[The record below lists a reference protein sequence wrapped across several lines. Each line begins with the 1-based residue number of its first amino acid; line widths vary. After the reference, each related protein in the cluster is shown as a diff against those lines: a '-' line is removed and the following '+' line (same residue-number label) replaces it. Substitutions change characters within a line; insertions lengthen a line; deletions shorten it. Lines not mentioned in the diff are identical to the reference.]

1 MESIYANTISNNNLG
16 NNIILIGN
24 INIINQ
30 TIINQNVINQ
40 TINITNISGDD
51 EEKCYSDVEFEYATD
66 EEKCYSN
73 VEFEYATD
81 EEKCYSE
88 FEVEYATD
96 EEKYKTK
103 KSKKSKKSK
112 KEKKAKEVM
121 VISQQ
126 QIKAAN
132 DIIEA
137 FKDRRWVIL
146 TAQMQSGKTTT
157 YYLTAAIMLMLRLVN
172 KVIIF
177 SGNAEIEL
185 REQINESKKKF
196 LKSLRRN
203 LNILNN
209 YNLGEYDDI
218 EDLFDDIEENIE
230 IIWGRN
236 MEKYEYSP
244 DDTVFYIWDE
254 SHYAQNKGMGPE
266 KFLKS
271 QGIYAHGDEYNL
283 EENDCYM
290 LSVSA
295 TPFSE
300 ISDNKH
306 QNQNKTII
314 NLEVDD
320 EQYHGVKKMVQNGLI
335 HSYDYTEWK
344 THLSKTLKR
353 HTSSSPKY
361 ALLRLRDSLQINVEN
376 AMKIIKRCG
385 WKHKI
390 FDSSK
395 SNQLENIQKLE
406 DEPEENTVIIM
417 KAKCRMGKVV
427 PKQFIAFCMETS
439 KNPNTDVVLQGLLGR
454 MCGYHSYNDVE
465 IHLCNEVVESTD
477 GSTEFERY
485 VRYIELNDVIP
496 RKANNIVSGKTITKS
511 SLHPIIPIKIRFD
524 EFPEDVRSEVQALF
538 NEIYE
543 NSRIR
548 VYDDIVQNYNNRQ
561 QTDEL
566 VRRLAMMSTR
576 KMIVKRINGQRSYVN
591 VPRIINESIE
601 TQTPKS
607 LGSSCGI
614 EAEDNETVVIWV
626 FEEDYEDYN
635 IVRGDVF
642 IDARTEEN
650 DPEIKRKTTETRMIP
665 LTTKRETFYRR
676 R

>member
-1 MESIYANTISNNNLG
+1 MESIYANQIFNNMGSNNLG
-16 NNIILIGN
+16 NIILIGN

-30 TIINQNVINQ
+30 N
-40 TINITNISGDD
+40 INITNITNITGQEDETDISG
-51 EEKCYSDVEFEYATD
+51 YTMEYATD
-66 EEKCYSN
+66 EEKCYS
-73 VEFEYATD
+73 D
-81 EEKCYSE
+81 

-96 EEKYKTK
+96 EEKDYSRFQVEYETDEEKYKP
-103 KSKKSKKSK
+103 KKSK

-132 DIIEA
+132 EIIEA

-177 SGNAEIEL
+177 SGNNEIEL
-185 REQINESKKKF
+185 KKQINDSKNKF

-209 YNLGEYDDI
+209 HNLGEYDDI
-218 EDLFDDIEENIE
+218 EDVFDVFEENIE
-230 IIWGRN
+230 VLWGRD

-244 DDTVFYIWDE
+244 DETVFYIWDE

-271 QGIYAHGDEYNL
+271 QGIRAHGDEYNL

-320 EQYHGVKKMVQNGLI
+320 EKYHGVKKMVQNRLI

-361 ALLRLRDSLQINVEN
+361 ALLRLRDSLQMN
-376 AMKIIKRCG
+376 AEDAVRIIRRCG

-395 SNQLENIQKLE
+395 SSQLQNIQELE
-406 DEPEENTVIIM
+406 DEPQENTVIVM
-417 KAKCRMGKVV
+417 KGKCRMGKVV

-454 MCGYHSYNDVE
+454 MCGYHSYNDIE
-465 IHLCNEVVESTD
+465 IHLSNNVVESTE

-485 VRYIELNDVIP
+485 IRYIESNDVIP
-496 RKANNIVSGKTITKS
+496 RKADNIVSGKTITKS
-511 SLHPIIPIKIRFD
+511 SLHPIIPIKIRFN
-524 EFPEDVRSEVQALF
+524 EFPEDVRSEVQAVF

-543 NSRIR
+543 NSRVR
-548 VYDDIVQNYNNRQ
+548 VYDDDIVQNYNNRQ

-576 KMIVKRINGQRSYVN
+576 KMIVKIIDGQRSYVN
-591 VPRIINESIE
+591 VPRIINESIR

-614 EAEDNETVVIWV
+614 EAEDSETVVIWV
-626 FEEDYEDYN
+626 FNEDYEDYN
-635 IVRGDVF
+635 IEQGDVF
-642 IDARTEEN
+642 IDARTVEN
-650 DPEIKRKTTETRMIP
+650 DPKIKRKTIETRMIP

>member
-1 MESIYANTISNNNLG
+1 MESIYANQIFNNMGSNNTG
-16 NNIILIGN
+16 NIILIGN

-30 TIINQNVINQ
+30 N
-40 TINITNISGDD
+40 INITNITNITGQEDETDISG
-51 EEKCYSDVEFEYATD
+51 YTMEYATD
-66 EEKCYSN
+66 EEKCYSDFE
-73 VEFEYATD
+73 VEYETD
-81 EEKCYSE
+81 EEKDYSR
-88 FEVEYATD
+88 FEVEYETD
-96 EEKYKTK
+96 EEKYKP
-103 KSKKSKKSK
+103 KKSK

-157 YYLTAAIMLMLRLVN
+157 YYLTAAIMLMLRVVN

-177 SGNAEIEL
+177 SGNNEIEL
-185 REQINESKKKF
+185 KKQINDSKNKF

-218 EDLFDDIEENIE
+218 EDVFDDFEENIE
-230 IIWGRN
+230 VLWGRD
-236 MEKYEYSP
+236 MENYEYSP
-244 DDTVFYIWDE
+244 DETVFYIWDE

-271 QGIYAHGDEYNL
+271 QGIRAHGDQYNL

-320 EQYHGVKKMVQNGLI
+320 EKYHGVKKMVQNELI
-335 HSYDYTEWK
+335 HSYDYSQWK
-344 THLSKTLKR
+344 THLSNTLRR

-361 ALLRLRDSLQINVEN
+361 ALLRLRDSLQMNTEDAV
-376 AMKIIKRCG
+376 KIIRRCG

-395 SNQLENIQKLE
+395 SSQLQNIQELE
-406 DEPEENTVIIM
+406 DEPQENTVIVM
-417 KAKCRMGKVV
+417 KGKCRMGKVV

-439 KNPNTDVVLQGLLGR
+439 NNPNTDVILQGLLGR

-465 IHLCNEVVESTD
+465 IHLSNNVVESTD

-496 RKANNIVSGKTITKS
+496 RKANNISSRKTITKS
-511 SLHPIIPIKIRFD
+511 SLHQIIPIKIKFD
-524 EFPEDVRSEVQALF
+524 ETPEDIRAEIQAVF

-543 NSRIR
+543 NSRDR
-548 VYDDIVQNYNNRQ
+548 VYDDDVVQNYNNRQ
-561 QTDEL
+561 QTNEL

-576 KMIVKRINGQRSYVN
+576 KMIVKRFNGQSSYAN
-591 VPRIINESIE
+591 APRLINESIR
-601 TQTPKS
+601 TRTPKG

-614 EAEDNETVVIWV
+614 KANDHESVVIWV

-635 IVRGDVF
+635 IKCGDVF
-642 IDARTEEN
+642 IDARTVEN
-650 DPEIKRKTTETRMIP
+650 DPEIKRKTAETKMIP
-665 LTTKRETFYRR
+665 RTTKKETFYRK
-676 R
+676 

>member
-1 MESIYANTISNNNLG
+1 MKKIKNIQQMTDDKMESIYANQIFNNMGSNNTG
-16 NNIILIGN
+16 NIILIGN
-24 INIINQ
+24 INI
-30 TIINQNVINQ
+30 T
-40 TINITNISGDD
+40 NITNISGQED
-51 EEKCYSDVEFEYATD
+51 ETDISGYTMEYATD
-66 EEKCYSN
+66 EEKCYS
-73 VEFEYATD
+73 D
-81 EEKCYSE
+81 
-88 FEVEYATD
+88 FEVEYETD
-96 EEKYKTK
+96 EEKYKP
-103 KSKKSKKSK
+103 KKSK

-121 VISQQ
+121 IISQQ

-177 SGNAEIEL
+177 SGNNEIEL
-185 REQINESKKKF
+185 KKQINDSKNKF

-218 EDLFDDIEENIE
+218 EDVFDDFEENIE
-230 IIWGRN
+230 VLWGRD
-236 MEKYEYSP
+236 MENYEYSP
-244 DDTVFYIWDE
+244 DETVFYIWDE

-271 QGIYAHGDEYNL
+271 QGIRAHGDQYNL

-320 EQYHGVKKMVQNGLI
+320 EKYHGVKKMVQNELI
-335 HSYDYTEWK
+335 HSYDYSQWK
-344 THLSKTLKR
+344 THLSNTLRR

-361 ALLRLRDSLQINVEN
+361 ALLRLRDSLQMNTEDAV
-376 AMKIIKRCG
+376 KIIRRCG

-395 SNQLENIQKLE
+395 SSQLQNIQELE
-406 DEPEENTVIIM
+406 DEPQENTVIVM
-417 KAKCRMGKVV
+417 KGKCRMGKVV

-439 KNPNTDVVLQGLLGR
+439 KNPKTDVVLQGLLGR
-454 MCGYHSYNDVE
+454 MCGYHSYNDIE
-465 IHLCNEVVESTD
+465 IHLSNNVVESTD
-477 GSTEFERY
+477 NSTEFERY
-485 VRYIELNDVIP
+485 IRYIESNDIIP
-496 RKANNIVSGKTITKS
+496 RKANNIVSGKTITTS
-511 SLHPIIPIKIRFD
+511 TLYPIIPIRIRFD
-524 EFPEDVRSEVQALF
+524 ERPEDIRSEVQAVF
-538 NEIYE
+538 NEIHT
-543 NSRIR
+543 NAHIR
-548 VYDDIVQNYNNRQ
+548 VYDDIIQNYNNRQ

-576 KMIVKRINGQRSYVN
+576 KMEVKRVNAKNVSYAS
-591 VPRIINESIE
+591 VPRIINDSIRRR
-601 TQTPKS
+601 TPES
-607 LGSSCGI
+607 LGSACGI
-614 EAEDNETVVIWV
+614 EANDAETVVIWV
-626 FEEDYEDYN
+626 FEEDYGKHIEQ
-635 IVRGDVF
+635 GDIF
-642 IDARTEEN
+642 IDARTKITSVEM
-650 DPEIKRKTTETRMIP
+650 IRQTRETKMIP
-665 LTTKRETFYRR
+665 RTTKKETFYRK
-676 R
+676 

>member
-1 MESIYANTISNNNLG
+1 MESIYANQIFNNMGSNNTG
-16 NNIILIGN
+16 NIILIGN

-30 TIINQNVINQ
+30 N
-40 TINITNISGDD
+40 INITNITNITGQEDETDISG
-51 EEKCYSDVEFEYATD
+51 YTMEYATD
-66 EEKCYSN
+66 EEKCYSDFE
-73 VEFEYATD
+73 VEYETD
-81 EEKCYSE
+81 EEKDYSR
-88 FEVEYATD
+88 FEVEYETD
-96 EEKYKTK
+96 EEKYKP
-103 KSKKSKKSK
+103 KKSK

-157 YYLTAAIMLMLRLVN
+157 YYLTAAIMLMLRVVN

-177 SGNAEIEL
+177 SGNNEIEL
-185 REQINESKKKF
+185 KKQINDSKNKF

-218 EDLFDDIEENIE
+218 EDVFDDFEENIE
-230 IIWGRN
+230 VLWGRD

-244 DDTVFYIWDE
+244 DETVFYIWDE

-271 QGIYAHGDEYNL
+271 QGIRAHGDQYNL
-283 EENDCYM
+283 EENNCYM

-320 EQYHGVKKMVQNGLI
+320 EKYHGVKKMVQNELI
-335 HSYDYTEWK
+335 HSYDYSQWK

-361 ALLRLRDSLQINVEN
+361 ALLRLRDSLQMNTEDAVR
-376 AMKIIKRCG
+376 IIRRCG

-395 SNQLENIQKLE
+395 FSQLQNIQELE
-406 DEPEENTVIIM
+406 DEPQENTVIVM
-417 KAKCRMGKVV
+417 KGKCRMGKVV

-439 KNPNTDVVLQGLLGR
+439 NNPNTDVVLQGLLGR

-465 IHLCNEVVESTD
+465 IHLSHNVVESTE

-485 VRYIELNDVIP
+485 IRYIESNDVIP
-496 RKANNIVSGKTITKS
+496 RKANNIVSGKTITTS
-511 SLHPIIPIKIRFD
+511 TLYPIIPIKIRFD
-524 EFPEDVRSEVQALF
+524 ETPKDPKDICTEIQAVF
-538 NEIYE
+538 NEIKE
-543 NSRIR
+543 NSSVR
-548 VYDDIVQNYNNRQ
+548 VYDHDMIQNYNNEQ

-566 VRRLAMMSTR
+566 VRRLASIMSPT
-576 KMIVKRINGQRSYVN
+576 KMTVKQVNAKNVSYAN
-591 VPRIINESIE
+591 VPRIINESIRRR
-601 TQTPKS
+601 TPES

-614 EAEDNETVVIWV
+614 KANDQETIVIWV
-626 FEEDYEDYN
+626 FEKDYEEFD
-635 IVRGDVF
+635 IERGDVF
-642 IDARTEEN
+642 IDARTVEN
-650 DPEIKRKTTETRMIP
+650 DPEIKRKTTETRKVP
-665 LTTKRETFYRR
+665 RTTGKETFYRR

>member
-1 MESIYANTISNNNLG
+1 
-16 NNIILIGN
+16 
-24 INIINQ
+24 
-30 TIINQNVINQ
+30 
-40 TINITNISGDD
+40 
-51 EEKCYSDVEFEYATD
+51 
-66 EEKCYSN
+66 
-73 VEFEYATD
+73 
-81 EEKCYSE
+81 
-88 FEVEYATD
+88 
-96 EEKYKTK
+96 
-103 KSKKSKKSK
+103 
-112 KEKKAKEVM
+112 VM
-121 VISQQ
+121 IISQQ

-177 SGNAEIEL
+177 SGNNEIEL
-185 REQINESKKKF
+185 KKQINDSKNKF

-218 EDLFDDIEENIE
+218 EDVFDDFEENIE
-230 IIWGRN
+230 VLWGRD
-236 MEKYEYSP
+236 MEKYKYSP
-244 DDTVFYIWDE
+244 DETVFYIWDE

-271 QGIYAHGDEYNL
+271 QGIRAHGNQYNL
-283 EENDCYM
+283 EENNCYM

-320 EQYHGVKKMVQNGLI
+320 EKYHGVKKMVRNGLI
-335 HSYDYTEWK
+335 HSYDYSQWK
-344 THLSKTLKR
+344 THLSNTLRR

-361 ALLRLRDSLQINVEN
+361 ALLRLRDSLQMNTEDAV
-376 AMKIIKRCG
+376 KIIRRCG

-395 SNQLENIQKLE
+395 SSQLQNIQELE
-406 DEPEENTVIIM
+406 DEPQENTVIVM
-417 KAKCRMGKVV
+417 KGKCRMGKVV

-454 MCGYHSYNDVE
+454 MCGYHSYNDIE
-465 IHLCNEVVESTD
+465 IHLSNNVVESTD
-477 GSTEFERY
+477 DSTEFERY

-496 RKANNIVSGKTITKS
+496 RKANNIVSGKTITTS
-511 SLHPIIPIKIRFD
+511 TLYPIIPIRIRFD
-524 EFPEDVRSEVQALF
+524 ERPEDIRAEIQAVF
-538 NEIYE
+538 NEIHT
-543 NSRIR
+543 NAHIR
-548 VYDDIVQNYNNRQ
+548 VYDDDVVQNYNNRQ
-561 QTDEL
+561 QTNEL

-576 KMIVKRINGQRSYVN
+576 KMEVKRVNAKKVSYVS
-591 VPRIINESIE
+591 VPRIINESIRRR
-601 TQTPKS
+601 TPES

-614 EAEDNETVVIWV
+614 EANDDETVVIWV

-635 IVRGDVF
+635 IKCGDVF
-642 IDARTEEN
+642 IDARTVEN
-650 DPEIKRKTTETRMIP
+650 DPEIKRKTTETRKVP
-665 LTTKRETFYRR
+665 RTTGKETFYRR
-676 R
+676 

>member
-1 MESIYANTISNNNLG
+1 MESIYANQIFNNSG
-16 NNIILIGN
+16 NTILIGN

-30 TIINQNVINQ
+30 NINIINQNINI
-40 TINITNISGDD
+40 TNITNISGQ
-51 EEKCYSDVEFEYATD
+51 EEECYSDVEVKYETD
-66 EEKCYSN
+66 EEECYSD
-73 VEFEYATD
+73 FEVKYETD
-81 EEKCYSE
+81 EENKP
-88 FEVEYATD
+88 
-96 EEKYKTK
+96 
-103 KSKKSKKSK
+103 KKSK
-112 KEKKAKEVM
+112 KEKKTKEVM
-121 VISQQ
+121 IISQQ

-137 FKDRRWVIL
+137 FKERRWVIL

-157 YYLTAAIMLMLRLVN
+157 YYLTAAIMLMLRIVN

-177 SGNAEIEL
+177 SGNNEIEL
-185 REQINESKKKF
+185 KKQINDSKNKF

-203 LNILNN
+203 LNILNS

-218 EDLFDDIEENIE
+218 EDVFDDFEENIE
-230 IIWGRN
+230 VLWGRD

-244 DDTVFYIWDE
+244 DETIFYIWDE

-271 QGIYAHGDEYNL
+271 QGIRAHGDQYNL

-320 EQYHGVKKMVQNGLI
+320 EKYHGVKKMVQHRLI
-335 HSYDYTEWK
+335 HSYDYTEWE
-344 THLSKTLKR
+344 TYLSNTLKR

-361 ALLRLRDSLQINVEN
+361 ALLRLRDSLQMNTEDAVN
-376 AMKIIKRCG
+376 IIRRCG

-395 SNQLENIQKLE
+395 SNQLQNIQELE
-406 DEPEENTVIIM
+406 DEPEENTVIVM
-417 KAKCRMGKVV
+417 KGKCRMGKVV

-439 KNPNTDVVLQGLLGR
+439 NNPNTDVILQGLLGR
-454 MCGYHSYNDVE
+454 MCGYHSYNDIE
-465 IHLCNEVVESTD
+465 IHLSNNVVESTD

-496 RKANNIVSGKTITKS
+496 RKANNIVSRKTITKS
-511 SLHPIIPIKIRFD
+511 SLHQIIPIKIKFD
-524 EFPEDVRSEVQALF
+524 KTPEDIRAEIQAVF
-538 NEIYE
+538 NEIYN
-543 NSRIR
+543 NSTVS
-548 VYDDIVQNYNNRQ
+548 VYDDIVQNYNNRR
-561 QTDEL
+561 QTNEL

-576 KMIVKRINGQRSYVN
+576 KMIVKRFNGQRSYAN
-591 VPRIINESIE
+591 VPRLINDSI
-601 TQTPKS
+601 TNRTPKG

-614 EAEDNETVVIWV
+614 KANDNESVVIWV

-635 IVRGDVF
+635 IKCGDVF
-642 IDARTEEN
+642 IDARTVEN

-665 LTTKRETFYRR
+665 RTTKRETFYRK
-676 R
+676 